1 MEPCADNLIRR
12 AVQAGPL
19 IVVTCRQKLLA
30 AGLVLAAGVGLSW
43 PLRRGEPLPSAR
55 LSVTPSVAVS
65 APSGPTQVVV
75 AAEPSSDAVDLT
87 PPSHDDREDPFA
99 NAPAAA
105 LTTRDDASVF
115 STVSNGS
122 PIGPAAVDA
131 GPAHQIHVVH
141 EGDSLGRLAK
151 RYLGDE
157 GRALELFDLNRD
169 VLDNPHVLR
178 IGVELRVPSTDAA
191 DH

>member
-1 MEPCADNLIRR
+1 
-12 AVQAGPL
+12 
-19 IVVTCRQKLLA
+19 VVTRRQKLLA

-43 PLRRGEPLPSAR
+43 PLRRAEPLPSAR

-65 APSGPTQVVV
+65 ASPGPTQVVI
-75 AAEPSSDAVDLT
+75 AAEPSKDRVD
-87 PPSHDDREDPFA
+87 PAPSLHDDRQDPFA
-99 NAPAAA
+99 KTPAAA
-105 LTTRDDASVF
+105 LTTLDDASIF
-115 STVSNGS
+115 STVSNG
-122 PIGPAAVDA
+122 PPMGTAAVDA

-178 IGVELRVPSTDAA
+178 IGVELRVPSTDAVA
-191 DH
+191 H